1 MRCKLAFRN
10 IRRSI
15 KDYAIYFITLVFGVA
30 VFYAFNSIH
39 SQSILFDLEENASLS
54 VFEMTGT
61 FLAFFSV
68 VIAFVLGFLVIYSNR
83 FLIKRRKREFG
94 IYLTLG
100 MKPSAVSHIVLL
112 ETLIVGLVSF
122 VVGVVLGIALS
133 QGLSFLTASMFN
145 VPMVH
150 YQFVF
155 SMDAFLA
162 TMGCF
167 ALIFVIVAI
176 FNTFT

>member
-68 VIAFVLGFLVIYSNR
+68 VIAFV
-83 FLIKRRKREFG
+83 
-94 IYLTLG
+94 
-100 MKPSAVSHIVLL
+100 
-112 ETLIVGLVSF
+112 
-122 VVGVVLGIALS
+122 
-133 QGLSFLTASMFN
+133 
-145 VPMVH
+145 
-150 YQFVF
+150 
-155 SMDAFLA
+155 
-162 TMGCF
+162 
-167 ALIFVIVAI
+167 
-176 FNTFT
+176 